1 MKAKL
6 LYDNNK
12 KEVELKGNE
21 KLREVI
27 TKVGVNPETVLVK
40 INNELF
46 DAEERMSD
54 IVKEV
59 GDIREIELLK
69 VISGG

>member
-1 MKAKL
+1 MKVKL